1 MVLRASRKRGTY
13 LQKYAD
19 MHYMQELKDYDGSV
33 GTSSST

>member
-1 MVLRASRKRGTY
+1 MVLRANRGKDSY

-33 GTSSST
+33 GTFSST